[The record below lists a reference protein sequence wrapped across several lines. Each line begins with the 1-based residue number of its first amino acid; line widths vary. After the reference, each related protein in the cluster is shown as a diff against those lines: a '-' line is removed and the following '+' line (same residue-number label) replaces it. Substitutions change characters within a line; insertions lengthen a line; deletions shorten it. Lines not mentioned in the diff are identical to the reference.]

1 MITVA
6 VTAVG
11 GGVGQSVLRAL
22 HHSGLQVRVVG
33 MDAAPMSVGL
43 YWTYA
48 SYLIP
53 PLRKRRAYREALEA
67 VLRRE
72 QVDLLVPGL
81 DTELETLA
89 AWRPDFEAMGTR
101 TVVGAPEAVRLVRD
115 KRLCYHFARDRGIAF
130 VETYDLEEA
139 QARAASLAYPVI
151 AKPIGGSASVGVRI
165 LGDARGL
172 LALDPAE
179 DLIVQRFLPPG
190 DGAAVPTTL
199 LQVNEVSLQYY
210 IDRNGRVADGTFGS
224 VNKLKHGVPVEV
236 DPIFDA
242 RIESDGR
249 RFAQALADAGLR
261 GPINLQGRDTPDGL
275 VFFEANARFTGITM
289 VRAEMGYREVDAA
302 IRDLVLGQDE
312 AAVEACLRPRRD
324 VVGMRYPEQI
334 VVQRGVV
341 QELSDALHE
350 GSSPPLASEPSVLV
364 LGAERY
370 PATAFAAPLRAA
382 GSEVRSRAGTDA
394 EALDAA
400 LEAAAGADAAPAA
413 TAGRDPASAA
423 TAGRDPASAATAGR
437 GPAVE
442 VVVRCVDAVS
452 GRTRPMGEELSELR
466 ALVHAAEEAGV
477 RRLVLVST
485 ASVYGDAPTRG
496 AEGVPA
502 RPHDDRALAAWL
514 SEHIVLEAARAGA
527 LEALVLRPAEVY
539 GPAPGMRRDDRIHR
553 RLHALLHEGGAGDP
567 LAPTPALHVTDL
579 AYAVSLACRVD
590 VPPHAP
596 WVINLASGD
605 AVDEGALRRAAQARP
620 APSPAESRARADAPT
635 PEREAAPDARS
646 LDVSAAHK
654 RLRWHARMSFDEGVR
669 GLLSAFREDSLSV

>member
-1 MITVA
+1 
-6 VTAVG
+6 
-11 GGVGQSVLRAL
+11 
-22 HHSGLQVRVVG
+22 
-33 MDAAPMSVGL
+33 
-43 YWTYA
+43 
-48 SYLIP
+48 
-53 PLRKRRAYREALEA
+53 
-67 VLRRE
+67 
-72 QVDLLVPGL
+72 
-81 DTELETLA
+81 
-89 AWRPDFEAMGTR
+89 
-101 TVVGAPEAVRLVRD
+101 
-115 KRLCYHFARDRGIAF
+115 
-130 VETYDLEEA
+130 
-139 QARAASLAYPVI
+139 
-151 AKPIGGSASVGVRI
+151 
-165 LGDARGL
+165 
-172 LALDPAE
+172 
-179 DLIVQRFLPPG
+179 
-190 DGAAVPTTL
+190 VPTTL
-199 LQVNEVSLQYY
+199 RQVNEVSLQYY

-242 RIESDGR
+242 RIEGDGR

-334 VVQRGVV
+334 VVPRAVV

-350 GSSPPLASEPSVLV
+350 GSSPPRASEPSVVV

-394 EALDAA
+394 GALDAA

-423 TAGRDPASAATAGR
+423 TAGR
-437 GPAVE
+437 GPGVE
-442 VVVRCVDAVS
+442 VVVHCVDAVS

-496 AEGVPA
+496 AEGVPV

-514 SEHIVLEAARAGA
+514 SERIVLEAARAGV

-539 GPAPGMRRDDRIHR
+539 GPAPGMRREDRIHR

-579 AYAVSLACRVD
+579 AYAVSLACRAD

-596 WVINLASGD
+596 WVLNLASGD
-605 AVDEGALRRAAQARP
+605 AVDEGALRRAAQART
-620 APSPAESRARADAPT
+620 APSPAESRADAPT
-635 PEREAAPDARS
+635 PERGAAPDARA

-654 RLRWHARMSFDEGVR
+654 RLRWHARTSFAEGVR